1 MFSLLDKLEQVILED
16 TYSKH
21 NNAARV
27 LEDIKVGLDK
37 PIARAVGCIEQY
49 FVCDYW
55 PSKNARIAKIQHLD
69 SMDIINNILVSVIPY
84 DHDISYQQ
92 VVAPLAKLL
101 AYEKLLDSIQT
112 AAELI
117 AVVCFSNLYEVI
129 AASNSETGSLML
141 RSNYSLSKETK
152 LKLEKTKYLPPL
164 VVLPNVITSN
174 HSSGYLTKKDSVILG
189 KGNHHE
195 QPLAL
200 DVLNILNS
208 IKLTLDVRAL
218 EYEEAYKELSE
229 AKKRGLTKVSLTQ
242 RKANHTLM
250 AETSVEIYNMML
262 DKGNEFYITWKYD
275 KRGRVYS
282 AGYHINIQSTDYK
295 KSLINLAKKEII
307 LCNS

>member
-1 MFSLLDKLEQVILED
+1 MFDLLDRLEQIILED
-16 TYSKH
+16 TYGKH
-21 NNAARV
+21 NNNETI
-27 LEDIKVGLDK
+27 LEDIKTGLAK
-37 PIARAVGCIEQY
+37 PIAKAVGLIEEY
-49 FVCDYW
+49 FSGDYW
-55 PSKNARIAKIQHLD
+55 NSKSERIAMIQHID
-69 SMDIINNILVSVIPY
+69 PIDIINNILVSVMPY

-92 VVAPLAKLL
+92 VVAPLAKFL
-101 AYEKLLDSIQT
+101 ACKELLDSIQT

-129 AASNSETGSLML
+129 AASDSETGSLMI
-141 RSNYSLSKETK
+141 RNNYSLDRATQI
-152 LKLEKTKYLPPL
+152 KLEKTKYLPPL
-164 VVLPNVITSN
+164 VVLPNEITSN

-195 QPLAL
+195 EPLAL

-218 EYEEAYKELSE
+218 EYEEAYNELSE

-307 LCNS
+307 VCNS

>member
-37 PIARAVGCIEQY
+37 PIAKAVGCIEQY
-49 FVCDYW
+49 FAGDYW
-55 PSKNARIAKIQHLD
+55 NSKSERIAMIQHLD
-69 SMDIINNILVSVIPY
+69 PMDIIANILVSVIPY

-101 AYEKLLDSIQT
+101 DFNHLLYGIQT

-129 AASNSETGSLML
+129 AASDSETGSLMI

-164 VVLPNVITSN
+164 VVLPNKITSN

-208 IKLTLDVRAL
+208 IKLSLDVSAL
-218 EYEEAYKELSE
+218 EYEEEYKELSE

-250 AETSVEIYNMML
+250 AETSVEIYNAML
-262 DKGNEFYITWKYD
+262 DRGNEFYITWKYD

-295 KSLINLAKKEII
+295 KSLINLAKQEII
-307 LCNS
+307 QGV

>member
-49 FVCDYW
+49 FVCDYR

>member
-1 MFSLLDKLEQVILED
+1 MSDLLDKLEQLILEN
-16 TYSKH
+16 TYGKH
-21 NNAARV
+21 NNAERV

-49 FVCDYW
+49 FACDYW
-55 PSKNARIAKIQHLD
+55 PSKNARIAKIKHID
-69 SMDIINNILVSVIPY
+69 PIKIINNILVSVMPY

-129 AASNSETGSLML
+129 AASDSETGSLMI
-141 RSNYSLSKETK
+141 RSNYSLDTATTI
-152 LKLEKTKYLPPL
+152 KLEKTKYLPPL
-164 VVLPNVITSN
+164 VVLPNKITSN
-174 HSSGYLTKKDSVILG
+174 HSSGYLTKSESVILG
-189 KGNHHE
+189 RGNHHNK
-195 QPLAL
+195 PLAL

-208 IKLTLDVRAL
+208 VKLSLDVRAL
-218 EYEEAYKELSE
+218 EYEEEYKELSE

-250 AETSVEIYNMML
+250 AETSVEVYNDML
-262 DKGNEFYITWKYD
+262 DRGNEFYLTWKYD

-307 LCNS
+307 VCNS

>member
-1 MFSLLDKLEQVILED
+1 MFDLLDRLEQVILED
-16 TYSKH
+16 TYGKH
-21 NNAARV
+21 NNNAII
-27 LEDIKVGLDK
+27 LDDIKSGLDK
-37 PIARAVGCIEQY
+37 PIAKAVGFIEEY
-49 FVCDYW
+49 FSGEYW
-55 PSKNARIAKIQHLD
+55 PSKNDRIDKIKNID
-69 SMDIINNILVSVIPY
+69 PIEIINCILVSVMSY

-101 AYEKLLDSIQT
+101 ACKELLDSIQT

-129 AASNSETGSLML
+129 AASDSESGSLMI
-141 RSNYSLSKETK
+141 RNNYSLDKATQI
-152 LKLEKTKYLPPL
+152 KLEKTKYLPPL

-195 QPLAL
+195 KPLAL

-295 KSLINLAKKEII
+295 KSLINLAKKEVI
-307 LCNS
+307 LCNN

>member
-37 PIARAVGCIEQY
+37 PIAKAVGCIEQY
-49 FVCDYW
+49 FAGEYW
-55 PSKNARIAKIQHLD
+55 NSKSERISKIQHID
-69 SMDIINNILVSVIPY
+69 PMDIINNILVSVIPY

-101 AYEKLLDSIQT
+101 AHETLLDSIQT

-117 AVVCFSNLYEVI
+117 AVVCFSNLYDVI
-129 AASNSETGSLML
+129 ATSNSETGSLMI

-152 LKLEKTKYLPPL
+152 LKLEKTMYLPPL
-164 VVLPNVITSN
+164 VVLPNKITSN
-174 HSSGYLTKKDSVILG
+174 KSSGYLTKQDSVILG
-189 KGNHHE
+189 RGNHHE

-208 IKLTLDVRAL
+208 IKLSLDVSAL
-218 EYEEAYKELSE
+218 EYEEEYKELSE

-307 LCNS
+307 VCNS